1 MTAPAWSVPGDAA
14 TLAAACERAAESSLD
29 RPVYDFIAGGADDES
44 ALRAN
49 ITDYRGYALRPR
61 ALAGRTAVDL
71 AVSVL
76 GSRWTAP
83 IFVAPMGGHRLV
95 HDDGELASAA
105 AARGAGIGYVTSSAA
120 TTRLEDVASA
130 FGPGAWFQLYCL
142 RDRAVTAD
150 LVRRAEA
157 AGYGAICVTGD
168 MPVVGLRQRDLVNR
182 YVMPDGMGHANLE
195 GYRFEDVAPGEV
207 SYFGR
212 LIDGSFGW
220 HDLDW
225 LRSVTTLPVILK
237 GVMTAEDAHRAV
249 SVGIDAAYVSNH
261 GGRQLGYAPST
272 VAVLA
277 EIVDVVGGRIPVL
290 VDGGVRGAADALIAL
305 CLGATAVG
313 IGRPV
318 LWALA
323 AGGQAGAS
331 ELFSRFEADLRRL
344 VALLGRDGVHEL
356 APDVLLRSCLV

>member
-1 MTAPAWSVPGDAA
+1 VTGPSWAVPGDAA
-14 TLAAACERAAESSLD
+14 ALVAACERLAESSLE
-29 RPVYDFIAGGADDES
+29 RQVYDFIAGGADDES

-49 ITDYRGYALRPR
+49 TADYRGYAVRPR
-61 ALAGRTAVDL
+61 ALAGQADVEL

-76 GSRWTAP
+76 GARWTAP
-83 IFVAPMGGHRLV
+83 LFVAPMGGHRLV
-95 HDDGELASAA
+95 HEDGELASAA
-105 AARGAGIGYVTSSAA
+105 AARQAGIGYVTSSAA

-130 FGPGAWFQLYCL
+130 AGPGAWFQLYCL

-182 YVMPDGMGHANLE
+182 YAMPAGMGHANLD
-195 GYRFEDVAPGEV
+195 GYRFEDAAPGQV

-212 LIDGSFGW
+212 LIDGSLGW

-225 LRSVTTLPVILK
+225 LRSVTTLPLVVK
-237 GVMTAEDAHRAV
+237 GVMTADDARRAV
-249 SVGIDAAYVSNH
+249 SAGVDAAYVSNH

-272 VAVLA
+272 VAVLT
-277 EIVDVVGGRIPVL
+277 EIVEAVGGRIPVL
-290 VDGGVRGAADALIAL
+290 VDGGVRGAVDALIAL

-323 AGGQAGAS
+323 AGGEAGVS
-331 ELFSRFEADLRRL
+331 ELLDRFSADLSRL
-344 VALLGRDGVHEL
+344 TALAGRAGIADLSPEVL
-356 APDVLLRSCLV
+356 APSRPA